1 MKYSILAILLAAAF
15 SFAQETAEPQ
25 KTEAPAAVPAVAQEA
40 SEPQVAEP
48 QATETQAAEAPQ
60 EAAEPQAPAPQAAA
74 TPAEAPAEAP
84 AANPADAPADAAP
97 QAAEASAAN
106 PAAVAAPEP
115 TEAEDVDLSAEPSEP
130 RRIDTGI
137 EEKPTKQDWL
147 LYTGIAASAWSIISL
162 CAFSAFDDDTKEL
175 YDEAN
180 PQWMSHE
187 AYEHTRSKIKHK
199 QKWRDIWG
207 VQAGVSAAVVALTWI
222 PWLVINF

>member
-25 KTEAPAAVPAVAQEA
+25 KTEAPAADPAVSQEA

-48 QATETQAAEAPQ
+48 QAAEPQAVEAPQ
-60 EAAEPQAPAPQAAA
+60 EAAEPPASAPQA
-74 TPAEAPAEAP
+74 AEAPAEAP
-84 AANPADAPADAAP
+84 AANPADAPADAA
-97 QAAEASAAN
+97 AAA

-115 TEAEDVDLSAEPSEP
+115 TEAEEVDLSAEPSEP

>member
-25 KTEAPAAVPAVAQEA
+25 NTEAPAAVPAAVQE
-40 SEPQVAEP
+40 SPEPQVTEP

-60 EAAEPQAPAPQAAA
+60 EAAEPQAPAPQAA
-74 TPAEAPAEAP
+74 EAPAEAP
-84 AANPADAPADAAP
+84 AANPAAAPADAA
-97 QAAEASAAN
+97 AAAA

-115 TEAEDVDLSAEPSEP
+115 TEAGDVDLSAEPEEP
-130 RRIDTGI
+130 RRIDAGI

-175 YDEAN
+175 YDEAY

-207 VQAGVSAAVVALTWI
+207 VQAGISAAVAALTWI

>member
-25 KTEAPAAVPAVAQEA
+25 KIEAPAAVPAVAQEA

-48 QATETQAAEAPQ
+48 QAAEPQIAEPQAVEAPQ
-60 EAAEPQAPAPQAAA
+60 EAAEPQAPAPQA
-74 TPAEAPAEAP
+74 AEAPAEAP
-84 AANPADAPADAAP
+84 AANPADAPADAA
-97 QAAEASAAN
+97 AA

-115 TEAEDVDLSAEPSEP
+115 TEAEEVDLSAEPSEP

>member
-25 KTEAPAAVPAVAQEA
+25 NTEAPAAVPAAVQE
-40 SEPQVAEP
+40 STEPQIAEP

-60 EAAEPQAPAPQAAA
+60 EAAEPQAPAPQAA
-74 TPAEAPAEAP
+74 EAPAEAP
-84 AANPADAPADAAP
+84 AANPADAPADAA
-97 QAAEASAAN
+97 AAA
-106 PAAVAAPEP
+106 PAAVAAPKP
-115 TEAEDVDLSAEPSEP
+115 TEAGDVDLSAEPEEP
-130 RRIDTGI
+130 RRIDAGI

-207 VQAGVSAAVVALTWI
+207 MQAGISAAVAALTWI

>member
-25 KTEAPAAVPAVAQEA
+25 KTEAPAADPAVSQEA

-48 QATETQAAEAPQ
+48 QTAEPQAAAPQAAEAPQ
-60 EAAEPQAPAPQAAA
+60 EAAESQAPAPQAAA

-84 AANPADAPADAAP
+84 AANPADAPADAA
-97 QAAEASAAN
+97 AAA

-115 TEAEDVDLSAEPSEP
+115 TEAEDVDLSAEPEEP
-130 RRIDTGI
+130 RRVDAGI

>member
-25 KTEAPAAVPAVAQEA
+25 KIEAPAAVPAVAQEA

-48 QATETQAAEAPQ
+48 QTAEPQAAAPQAAEAPQ
-60 EAAEPQAPAPQAAA
+60 EAAEPPASAPQAAA
-74 TPAEAPAEAP
+74 TPAEASAEP
-84 AANPADAPADAAP
+84 QTAAP

>member
-25 KTEAPAAVPAVAQEA
+25 NTEAPAAVPAAVQE
-40 SEPQVAEP
+40 STEPQVTEP
-48 QATETQAAEAPQ
+48 QVTETQAAEAPQ
-60 EAAEPQAPAPQAAA
+60 EAAEPQAPAPQAA
-74 TPAEAPAEAP
+74 EAPAEAP
-84 AANPADAPADAAP
+84 AANPADAPAAA
-97 QAAEASAAN
+97 AAAA

-115 TEAEDVDLSAEPSEP
+115 TEAEDVDLSAEPEEP
-130 RRIDTGI
+130 RRIDAGI

-222 PWLVINF
+222 PWLVIDF

>member
-115 TEAEDVDLSAEPSEP
+115 TEAEDVDLSAEPEEP
-130 RRIDTGI
+130 RRVDAGI

>member
-74 TPAEAPAEAP
+74 TPAEAPAEP
-84 AANPADAPADAAP
+84 QTAAP
-97 QAAEASAAN
+97 QAAEASAA

-115 TEAEDVDLSAEPSEP
+115 TEAEEVDLSAEPSEP

>member
-1 MKYSILAILLAAAF
+1 MKHSILAILLAAAF
-15 SFAQETAEPQ
+15 SFAQKTAEPQ
-25 KTEAPAAVPAVAQEA
+25 NTEAPAAVPAAVQE
-40 SEPQVAEP
+40 SPEPQVAEP

-60 EAAEPQAPAPQAAA
+60 EAAEPQAPAPQAA
-74 TPAEAPAEAP
+74 EAPAEAP
-84 AANPADAPADAAP
+84 AANPADAPADAA
-97 QAAEASAAN
+97 AAA

-115 TEAEDVDLSAEPSEP
+115 TEAEDVDLSAEPEEP
-130 RRIDTGI
+130 RRIDAGI

-175 YDEAN
+175 YDEAY

-207 VQAGVSAAVVALTWI
+207 MQAGISAAVAALTWI

>member
-25 KTEAPAAVPAVAQEA
+25 KIEAPAAVPAVAQEA

-48 QATETQAAEAPQ
+48 QAAEPQAVEAPQ

-74 TPAEAPAEAP
+74 TPAEAPAEP
-84 AANPADAPADAAP
+84 QTAAP

-115 TEAEDVDLSAEPSEP
+115 TEAEEVDLSAEPSEP

>member
-1 MKYSILAILLAAAF
+1 MT
-15 SFAQETAEPQ
+15 TAPIA
-25 KTEAPAAVPAVAQEA
+25 KTNADQSLSPSPARLPKK
-40 SEPQVAEP
+40 
-48 QATETQAAEAPQ
+48 
-60 EAAEPQAPAPQAAA
+60 
-74 TPAEAPAEAP
+74 
-84 AANPADAPADAAP
+84 NLD
-97 QAAEASAAN
+97 
-106 PAAVAAPEP
+106 
-115 TEAEDVDLSAEPSEP
+115 
-130 RRIDTGI
+130 I

>member
-25 KTEAPAAVPAVAQEA
+25 KIEAPAADPAVSQEA
-40 SEPQVAEP
+40 SEPQVAKP
-48 QATETQAAEAPQ
+48 QAAESQ
-60 EAAEPQAPAPQAAA
+60 AAEPQAAA

-115 TEAEDVDLSAEPSEP
+115 TEAEDVDLSAEPEEP
-130 RRIDTGI
+130 RRVDAGI

>member
-48 QATETQAAEAPQ
+48 QAAEPQVAEPQAVEAPQ
-60 EAAEPQAPAPQAAA
+60 ETAEPQAPAPQAA
-74 TPAEAPAEAP
+74 EAPAEAP
-84 AANPADAPADAAP
+84 AATPADA
-97 QAAEASAAN
+97 

-115 TEAEDVDLSAEPSEP
+115 TEAEDVDLSAEPEEP
-130 RRIDTGI
+130 RRVDAGI
-137 EEKPTKQDWL
+137 EEKPTKQNWL
-147 LYTGIAASAWSIISL
+147 LYTGIAASAWTIISL
-162 CAFSAFDDDTKEL
+162 CGFSSFNDDANEL
-175 YDEAN
+175 YTEAETRG
-180 PQWMSHE
+180 MSHE

>member
-25 KTEAPAAVPAVAQEA
+25 NTEAPAAVPAAVQE
-40 SEPQVAEP
+40 SPEPQVTEP

-60 EAAEPQAPAPQAAA
+60 EAAESQAPAPQAAA
-74 TPAEAPAEAP
+74 TPAEAPAEAS
-84 AANPADAPADAAP
+84 AANPADAPADAA
-97 QAAEASAAN
+97 AAA

-115 TEAEDVDLSAEPSEP
+115 TEAEDVDLSAEPEEP
-130 RRIDTGI
+130 RRIDAGI

-175 YDEAN
+175 YDEAY

>member
-25 KTEAPAAVPAVAQEA
+25 KIEAPAADPAVSQEA

-48 QATETQAAEAPQ
+48 QTAEPQTAAPQAAEAPQ
-60 EAAEPQAPAPQAAA
+60 EAAEPQAPAPQAA
-74 TPAEAPAEAP
+74 EAPAEAP
-84 AANPADAPADAAP
+84 AANPADAPADAA
-97 QAAEASAAN
+97 AAA

-115 TEAEDVDLSAEPSEP
+115 TEAEDVDLSAEPEEP
-130 RRIDTGI
+130 RRVDAGI

>member
-15 SFAQETAEPQ
+15 SFAQATAEPQ
-25 KTEAPAAVPAVAQEA
+25 KTEAPAADPAVSQEA

-48 QATETQAAEAPQ
+48 QAAEPQAVEAPQ
-60 EAAEPQAPAPQAAA
+60 EAAEPPASAPQATEA
-74 TPAEAPAEAP
+74 TAEAP
-84 AANPADAPADAAP
+84 AANPADAPADAA
-97 QAAEASAAN
+97 AAA

-115 TEAEDVDLSAEPSEP
+115 TEAEEVDLSAEPSEP
-130 RRIDTGI
+130 RRVDAGI

>member
-25 KTEAPAAVPAVAQEA
+25 NTEAPAAVPAAVQE
-40 SEPQVAEP
+40 SPEPQVTEP
-48 QATETQAAEAPQ
+48 QATETQTAEAPQ
-60 EAAEPQAPAPQAAA
+60 EAAEPQAPAPQA
-74 TPAEAPAEAP
+74 AEAPAEAP
-84 AANPADAPADAAP
+84 AANPADAPADAA
-97 QAAEASAAN
+97 AAA
-106 PAAVAAPEP
+106 PAAVAAPKP
-115 TEAEDVDLSAEPSEP
+115 TEAEDVDLSAEPEEP
-130 RRIDTGI
+130 RRIDAGI

-207 VQAGVSAAVVALTWI
+207 MQAGISAAVAALTWI

>member
-25 KTEAPAAVPAVAQEA
+25 NTEAPAAVPAAVQE
-40 SEPQVAEP
+40 SPEPQVTEP

-60 EAAEPQAPAPQAAA
+60 EAAEPPAPAPQA
-74 TPAEAPAEAP
+74 AEAPAEAP
-84 AANPADAPADAAP
+84 AANPADAPADAA
-97 QAAEASAAN
+97 AAA

-115 TEAEDVDLSAEPSEP
+115 TEAEDVDLSAEPEEP
-130 RRIDTGI
+130 RRIDAGI

-175 YDEAN
+175 YDEAY

-207 VQAGVSAAVVALTWI
+207 MQAGISAAVAALTWI

>member
-25 KTEAPAAVPAVAQEA
+25 NTEAPAAVPAAVQEA
-40 SEPQVAEP
+40 AEPQVAEP

-60 EAAEPQAPAPQAAA
+60 EAAEAQAPAPQA
-74 TPAEAPAEAP
+74 AEAPAEAP
-84 AANPADAPADAAP
+84 AANPADAPAPAADAA
-97 QAAEASAAN
+97 AAA

-115 TEAEDVDLSAEPSEP
+115 TEAEDVDLSAEPEEP
-130 RRIDTGI
+130 RRIDAGI

-175 YDEAN
+175 YDEAY

-207 VQAGVSAAVVALTWI
+207 VQAGISAAVAALTWI

>member
-1 MKYSILAILLAAAF
+1 MKHSILAILLAAAF

-25 KTEAPAAVPAVAQEA
+25 NTEAPAAVPAAVQE
-40 SEPQVAEP
+40 SPEPQVAEP

-60 EAAEPQAPAPQAAA
+60 EAAEPQAPAPQ
-74 TPAEAPAEAP
+74 TAEASAEAP
-84 AANPADAPADAAP
+84 AANPADAPADAA
-97 QAAEASAAN
+97 AA

-115 TEAEDVDLSAEPSEP
+115 TKAEDVDLSAEPEEP
-130 RRIDTGI
+130 RRIDAGI

-207 VQAGVSAAVVALTWI
+207 MQAGISAAVAALTWI

>member
-84 AANPADAPADAAP
+84 AANPADAPADAA
-97 QAAEASAAN
+97 AAAN

>member
-25 KTEAPAAVPAVAQEA
+25 NTEAPAAVPAAAQEA
-40 SEPQVAEP
+40 SEPQAAESQVTEP
-48 QATETQAAEAPQ
+48 QAAETQTAETQTAEAPQ
-60 EAAEPQAPAPQAAA
+60 ETAEPQAPAPQAAA

-84 AANPADAPADAAP
+84 AATPADA
-97 QAAEASAAN
+97 

-115 TEAEDVDLSAEPSEP
+115 TEAEDVDLSAEPEEP

-147 LYTGIAASAWSIISL
+147 LYTGIAASAWTIVSL

-175 YDEAN
+175 YDEAY

-207 VQAGVSAAVVALTWI
+207 MQAGISAAVVALTWI

>member
-1 MKYSILAILLAAAF
+1 M
-15 SFAQETAEPQ
+15 FAQETAEPQ

-48 QATETQAAEAPQ
+48 QAAEPQVAEPQAVEAPQ
-60 EAAEPQAPAPQAAA
+60 ETAEPPASAPQA
-74 TPAEAPAEAP
+74 AEAPAEAP
-84 AANPADAPADAAP
+84 AATPADA
-97 QAAEASAAN
+97 

-115 TEAEDVDLSAEPSEP
+115 TEAEDVDLSAEPEEP
-130 RRIDTGI
+130 RRVDAGI
-137 EEKPTKQDWL
+137 EEKPTKQNWL
-147 LYTGIAASAWSIISL
+147 LYTGIAASAWTIISL
-162 CAFSAFDDDTKEL
+162 CGFSSFNDDANEL
-175 YDEAN
+175 YTEAETRG
-180 PQWMSHE
+180 MSHE

>member
-60 EAAEPQAPAPQAAA
+60 EAAEPQAPAPQATEA
-74 TPAEAPAEAP
+74 TAEAP
-84 AANPADAPADAAP
+84 AATPADAPADA
-97 QAAEASAAN
+97 ASAAN

-115 TEAEDVDLSAEPSEP
+115 TEAGDVDLSAEPEEP
-130 RRIDTGI
+130 RRIDAGI

>member
-25 KTEAPAAVPAVAQEA
+25 KIEAPAAVPAVSQEA

-48 QATETQAAEAPQ
+48 QTAEPQ
-60 EAAEPQAPAPQAAA
+60 AAEPQAVEAPQA
-74 TPAEAPAEAP
+74 AEAPAEAP
-84 AANPADAPADAAP
+84 AANPADAPADAA
-97 QAAEASAAN
+97 AAA

>member
-25 KTEAPAAVPAVAQEA
+25 NTEAPAAVPAAAQEA
-40 SEPQVAEP
+40 SEPQAAESQVTEP
-48 QATETQAAEAPQ
+48 QAAETQTAETQ
-60 EAAEPQAPAPQAAA
+60 
-74 TPAEAPAEAP
+74 TAEAPAEAP
-84 AANPADAPADAAP
+84 AANPADAPADAAAP
-97 QAAEASAAN
+97 AA
-106 PAAVAAPEP
+106 AAVAAPEP
-115 TEAEDVDLSAEPSEP
+115 TEAEDVDLSAEPEEP

-147 LYTGIAASAWSIISL
+147 LYTGIAASAWTIVSL

-175 YDEAN
+175 YDEAY

-207 VQAGVSAAVVALTWI
+207 MQAGISAAVVALTWI

>member
-25 KTEAPAAVPAVAQEA
+25 KIEAPAAVPAVSQEA

-48 QATETQAAEAPQ
+48 QAAEPQAVEAPQ

-74 TPAEAPAEAP
+74 TPAEAPAEP
-84 AANPADAPADAAP
+84 QTAAP

-137 EEKPTKQDWL
+137 EEKPTKQEWL

>member
-25 KTEAPAAVPAVAQEA
+25 NTEAPAAVPAAVQE
-40 SEPQVAEP
+40 SPEPQVTEP

-60 EAAEPQAPAPQAAA
+60 EAAEPQAPAPQAA
-74 TPAEAPAEAP
+74 EAPAEAP
-84 AANPADAPADAAP
+84 AANPADAPADVAA
-97 QAAEASAAN
+97 AA

-115 TEAEDVDLSAEPSEP
+115 TEAEDVDLSAEPEEP
-130 RRIDTGI
+130 RRIDAGI

-175 YDEAN
+175 YDEAY

-207 VQAGVSAAVVALTWI
+207 MQAGISAAVAALTWI

>member
-25 KTEAPAAVPAVAQEA
+25 NTEAPAAVPAAVQE
-40 SEPQVAEP
+40 STEPQIAEP

-60 EAAEPQAPAPQAAA
+60 EAAEPQAPAPQAA
-74 TPAEAPAEAP
+74 EAPAEAP
-84 AANPADAPADAAP
+84 AANPADAPADAA
-97 QAAEASAAN
+97 AA

-115 TEAEDVDLSAEPSEP
+115 TEAKDVDLSAEPEEP
-130 RRIDTGI
+130 RRIDAGI

>member
-25 KTEAPAAVPAVAQEA
+25 KIEAPAADPAVSQEA

-48 QATETQAAEAPQ
+48 QATETQAAALQAAEAPQ
-60 EAAEPQAPAPQAAA
+60 EAAESQAPAPQA
-74 TPAEAPAEAP
+74 AEAPAEAP
-84 AANPADAPADAAP
+84 AANPADAPADAA
-97 QAAEASAAN
+97 AAA

-115 TEAEDVDLSAEPSEP
+115 TEAEEVDLSAEPEEP
-130 RRIDTGI
+130 RRVDAGI
-137 EEKPTKQDWL
+137 EEKPTKQNWL
-147 LYTGIAASAWSIISL
+147 LYTGIAASAWTIISL
-162 CAFSAFDDDTKEL
+162 CGFSSFNDDANEL
-175 YDEAN
+175 YTEAETRG
-180 PQWMSHE
+180 MSHE

>member
-25 KTEAPAAVPAVAQEA
+25 NTEAPAAVPAAVQE
-40 SEPQVAEP
+40 SPEPQVTEP

-60 EAAEPQAPAPQAAA
+60 EAAEPQAPAPQAA
-74 TPAEAPAEAP
+74 EAPAEAP
-84 AANPADAPADAAP
+84 AANPAAAPADAA
-97 QAAEASAAN
+97 AAAA

-115 TEAEDVDLSAEPSEP
+115 TEAGDVDLSAEPEEP
-130 RRIDTGI
+130 RRIDAGI

-175 YDEAN
+175 YDEAY

>member
-25 KTEAPAAVPAVAQEA
+25 KIEASAAVPAVAQEA

-48 QATETQAAEAPQ
+48 QAAEPQAVEAPQ

-74 TPAEAPAEAP
+74 TPAEAPAEAS
-84 AANPADAPADAAP
+84 AANPADAPADAA
-97 QAAEASAAN
+97 AAA

>member
-1 MKYSILAILLAAAF
+1 MKHSILAILLAAAF

-25 KTEAPAAVPAVAQEA
+25 NTEAPAAVPAAVQE
-40 SEPQVAEP
+40 SPEPQVAEP
-48 QATETQAAEAPQ
+48 QA
-60 EAAEPQAPAPQAAA
+60 AEPQA
-74 TPAEAPAEAP
+74 AEAPAEAP
-84 AANPADAPADAAP
+84 AANPADAPADAA
-97 QAAEASAAN
+97 AAA

-115 TEAEDVDLSAEPSEP
+115 TEAEDVDLSAEPEEP
-130 RRIDTGI
+130 RRIDAGI

-175 YDEAN
+175 YDEAY

-207 VQAGVSAAVVALTWI
+207 MQAGISAAVAALTWI

>member
-48 QATETQAAEAPQ
+48 QTAEPQAAEPQAVEAPQ
-60 EAAEPQAPAPQAAA
+60 EAAEPPASAPQA
-74 TPAEAPAEAP
+74 AEAPAEAP
-84 AANPADAPADAAP
+84 AANPADAPADAA
-97 QAAEASAAN
+97 AAA